1 MTNQGWVIRFW
12 GNLVMFKLR
21 FMHLDNWSYLLS
33 HNFVLCAN
41 QLQVITVYIYLDMLV
56 IECSETINE
65 SKQS

>member
-1 MTNQGWVIRFW
+1 
-12 GNLVMFKLR
+12 
-21 FMHLDNWSYLLS
+21 MHLDNWSYLLS

-41 QLQVITVYIYLDMLV
+41 QLQEITVYIYLDMLV